1 MRWALLLSG
10 AYVVLLWLT
19 APAIGFTRDEGYY
32 FKAAAQYF
40 SWFQHWGEDAFGQG
54 RIDAVFG
61 YNHEHPPLVKLSQ
74 GATYALLTE
83 TLGWSSPSTGFRAA
97 GFLFGGLALLG
108 TFMLGRRLF
117 DASTGLLAAG
127 LLASIPRIF
136 FDAHLACF
144 DVPIMAL
151 WVWSLWAFE
160 RGWRGRR
167 REVVLAGVV
176 FGLALSAK
184 LNALFL
190 PFVFGAFV
198 LAERPRDFLPR
209 WRRSLDGAWEVLS
222 PVIPWRL
229 LAVGLIGVGVFFVL
243 WPWLWPDPIDRVAE
257 YLRFHMKHEHYPA
270 SYFGELL
277 VAPPFPLSFPWVMS
291 FFTVP
296 SPILLLWAV
305 GVLWAFL
312 ELGGGQ
318 RGRASLLLMG
328 GLLPL
333 ILISL
338 PGTPIFG
345 GTKHWYNG
353 MPALCLLGAR
363 VAVDGFRHMGWA
375 SRWRPALAFAGVVAL
390 LAPGVLGAA
399 RVHPNGIGFYNEL
412 AGGVRGGAELG
423 MQRAFWGYVAAPL
436 LDELPPSSGVF
447 FNRTNYD
454 SYRMYR
460 KEGRLPEGIRYR
472 NGAQR
477 ADAALHF
484 EQPEHGEVLGE
495 IWTALG
501 TRPVAT
507 VEQDGV
513 TLAELYV
520 EGESDRAPP
529 STHTST
535 GASSRPSVGDGRP
548 DWIREADPVP

>member
-1 MRWALLLSG
+1 MKWALLTSG

-19 APAIGFTRDEGYY
+19 APEIGFTRDEGYY
-32 FKAAAQYF
+32 FKAAEQYF
-40 SWFQHWGEDAFGQG
+40 GWFEHWGDDAFGQK

-74 GATYALLTE
+74 GATHALLSE
-83 TLGWSSPSTGFRAA
+83 GLGWTSPSTGFRAA
-97 GFLFGGLALLG
+97 GFLFAGLALLG
-108 TFMLGRRLF
+108 TFLLGRRFF
-117 DASTGLLAAG
+117 DSATGLLAAC

-136 FDAHLACF
+136 FDGHLACF

-151 WVWSLWAFE
+151 WVWSLWAFA
-160 RGWRGRR
+160 RAWRGRR
-167 REVVLAGVV
+167 RDVLLAGFV

-198 LAERPRDFLPR
+198 LAEQPQDFLPR
-209 WRRSLDGAWEVLS
+209 WRRSLDGALEFSS
-222 PVIPWRL
+222 PVLPWRL
-229 LAVGLIGVGVFFVL
+229 VAVGVAGMLVFFAL
-243 WPWLWPDPIDRVAE
+243 WPWLWPDPVDRVGE
-257 YLRFHMKHEHYPA
+257 YLRFHLKHEHYPA

-277 VAPPFPLSFPWVMS
+277 VAPPFPMSFPWVMS

-296 SPILLLWAV
+296 SPVLLLGTVGLLWA
-305 GVLWAFL
+305 GA
-312 ELGGGQ
+312 ELVRPEV
-318 RGRASLLLMG
+318 RGRSALLLMG
-328 GLLPL
+328 ALLP
-333 ILISL
+333 IVLISL

-353 MPALCLLGAR
+353 MPVLCVLGAR
-363 VAVDGFRHMGWA
+363 VAVDGFRHLAWPP
-375 SRWRPALAFAGVVAL
+375 RWRPAVAATCGLLL
-390 LAPGVLGAA
+390 LAPGVLGAV

-436 LDELPPSSGVF
+436 LDQLEPSSAVF

-460 KEGRLPEGIRYR
+460 REGRLPEGTRYR
-472 NGAQR
+472 NGPER
-477 ADAALHF
+477 ADAAFHF
-484 EQPEHGEVLGE
+484 EQPEHGEVLGQ
-495 IWTALG
+495 IWSEFG
-501 TRPVAT
+501 PRPVAT

-520 EGESDRAPP
+520 KGASDQAPP

-535 GASSRPSVGDGRP
+535 AARGIEGSTVSTLTGP
-548 DWIREADPVP
+548 